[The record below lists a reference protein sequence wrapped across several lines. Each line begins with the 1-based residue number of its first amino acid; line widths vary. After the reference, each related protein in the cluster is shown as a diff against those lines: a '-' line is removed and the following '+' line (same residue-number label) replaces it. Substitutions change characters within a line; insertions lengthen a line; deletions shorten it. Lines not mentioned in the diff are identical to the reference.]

1 MDTDIYQRT
10 VNEAWYYLSI
20 LDFAVGV
27 IRIRFDLAATWKLI
41 NRRKFVDKLSLRPHE
56 TQSGRREV
64 SFLQFADCEGV
75 LALWSRYTRKLDT
88 EVIWRKFEYY
98 LIIAKYSIAKEVPPI
113 PILVIA

>member
-1 MDTDIYQRT
+1 MINMSGRTPFPFPPPLIDTDIYQRT

-75 LALWSRYTRKLDT
+75 LAL
-88 EVIWRKFEYY
+88 
-98 LIIAKYSIAKEVPPI
+98 
-113 PILVIA
+113 